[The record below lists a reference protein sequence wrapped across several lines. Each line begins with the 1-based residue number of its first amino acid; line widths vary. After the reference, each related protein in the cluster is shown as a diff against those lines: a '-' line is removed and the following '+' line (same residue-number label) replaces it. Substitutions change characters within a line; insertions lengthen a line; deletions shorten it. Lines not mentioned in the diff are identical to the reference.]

1 MTPVHVGYVL
11 KVYPRLSETFIVNEI
26 LELERQGARV
36 TVFSLRVPQ
45 EGRFHE
51 KLARVAADVVYL
63 PALTTHDVAALA
75 TDRAAELA
83 PARERLGGALW
94 DILASGDVRRIKH
107 FSQAVALHLEATRRG
122 VQHLH
127 AHFATSST
135 AVAALASEFS
145 GIPFSFTAH
154 AKDIYLD
161 AHDLSL
167 LEDRL
172 RRARFCVTVCDANLR
187 HLRETFGD
195 AGRVERIY
203 NGLDLDDLPG
213 PASGNESAGPA
224 ASRGNGADADVP
236 TILGVGRLV
245 PKKGFDTLLE
255 ACAMLAHEGTAFRC
269 VIVGDGA
276 ERAALEHHV
285 RSLGLTEHVALTGA
299 LPNGRVHRMI
309 AQADVMALPCRVAAD
324 GNRDAL
330 PTVLL
335 ESLALGTPA
344 ISTPVTGIPEIL
356 GNEAGALVPPD
367 DPAALAAELRRFLND
382 SGLRRV
388 CGTAGRA
395 RVERLFDVRR
405 NVAQLHELFRVSAT
419 GTTAMTTEE
428 ALHAA
433 SLR

>member
-1 MTPVHVGYVL
+1 MSPVHVGYVL

-36 TVFSLRVPQ
+36 TVFSLRLPQ

-63 PALTTHDVAALA
+63 PALTTHDLAALA

-94 DILASGDVRRIKH
+94 DILAGGDVRRVKH
-107 FSQAVALHLEATRRG
+107 FSQAVSLHLEASRHG

-172 RRARFCVTVCDANLR
+172 RRARFAVTVCDANLR
-187 HLRETFGD
+187 HLRDTFGP

-203 NGLDLDDLPG
+203 NGLDLHELR
-213 PASGNESAGPA
+213 APA
-224 ASRGNGADADVP
+224 AKTPGAVAEIVS
-236 TILGVGRLV
+236 VGRLV
-245 PKKGFDTLLE
+245 PKKGFDTLLD
-255 ACAMLAHEGTAFRC
+255 ACSLLAAGGARFRC
-269 VIVGDGA
+269 RIVGDGP
-276 ERAALEHHV
+276 ERAALEERV
-285 RSLGLTEHVALTGA
+285 RGLGLGAQVEMTGS
-299 LPNGRVHRMI
+299 LPNGRVHALI
-309 AQADVMALPCRVAAD
+309 AGADVLALPCRIADD

-335 ESLALGTPA
+335 EALALGTPV
-344 ISTPVTGIPEIL
+344 ISTPVTGIPEIV
-356 GNEAGALVPPD
+356 GDDEAGAIVPSD
-367 DPAALAAELRRFLND
+367 DASALARELRRFLGD
-382 SGLRRV
+382 PELRRA
-388 CGTAGRA
+388 CGAAGRA
-395 RVERLFDVRR
+395 RMERLFDIRQ
-405 NVAQLHELFRVSAT
+405 NVARLHGLFRESAASAASPAKAE
-419 GTTAMTTEE
+419 G
-428 ALHAA
+428 ALHATA
-433 SLR
+433 LR